1 MSSTSTSSH
10 LIFFGWNR
18 SIPGRERMS
27 AEHFQGFNEYLGAL
41 QRKGQIQA
49 FEPVF
54 LEVHGGSLNGFF
66 LIRGDQAQL
75 DVLSASSEWHQHM
88 VRAALHLQEAGAV
101 RGVCGDKLMER
112 MAMWTQAIPAK

>member
-1 MSSTSTSSH
+1 MASQ

-27 AEHFQGFNEYLGAL
+27 AEHFQAFSEYLGAQ

-54 LEVHGGSLNGFF
+54 LDVHGGSLNGFF

-75 DVLSASSEWHQHM
+75 DSLSASSEWRQHM
-88 VRAALHLQEAGAV
+88 VRAAIHLQEAGAV
-101 RGVCGDKLMER
+101 RGVCGELIAER
-112 MAMWTQAIPAK
+112 MGMWMKELPPK